1 MYVLGGTVCFGC
13 SWLLVVFFVVWSE
26 CIKGFWGLDIYL
38 LGPLRRINSKA
49 RPGNHKSSF
58 VNR

>member
-26 CIKGFWGLDIYL
+26 CIKGFGDLIYICWG
-38 LGPLRRINSKA
+38 P
-49 RPGNHKSSF
+49 
-58 VNR
+58 